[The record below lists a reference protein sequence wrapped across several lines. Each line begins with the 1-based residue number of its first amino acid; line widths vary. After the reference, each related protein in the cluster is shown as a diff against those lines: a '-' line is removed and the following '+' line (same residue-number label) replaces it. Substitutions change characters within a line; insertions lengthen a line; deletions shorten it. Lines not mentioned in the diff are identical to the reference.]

1 MKLLSID
8 NAFLRRTQFPAQK
21 RSQAVVSSSV
31 KVDPAHALKI
41 FVKRFAG
48 VFFQMG
54 AGEGRILIFPARRRN
69 DRISPPCTI
78 GSSNWLIW

>member
-1 MKLLSID
+1 
-8 NAFLRRTQFPAQK
+8 
-21 RSQAVVSSSV
+21 VVSSSV

-54 AGEGRILIFPARRRN
+54 AGETDFDFPARRRN
-69 DRISPPCTI
+69 DRNLPTLHDRQLELADLVALGKVRIKI
-78 GSSNWLIW
+78 ILAGEDRAAV